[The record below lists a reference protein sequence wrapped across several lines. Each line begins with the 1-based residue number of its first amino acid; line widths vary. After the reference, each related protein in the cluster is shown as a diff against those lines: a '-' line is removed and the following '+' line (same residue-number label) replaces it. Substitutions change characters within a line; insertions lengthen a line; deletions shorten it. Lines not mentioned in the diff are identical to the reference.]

1 MAQAKKLLRA
11 YTSTPT
17 ASVHPKFTF
26 PEPCFVQNTSSGVMT
41 FTCSAPD
48 AYKALRTGA
57 TNGNLLNTLSRA
69 DLRTRFTTT
78 ASGTDG
84 TLELSDS
91 TDTGYNLNFAIGA
104 VGYLDAD
111 TEITADATITGTLT
125 TAVTK
130 TATFTVTDSSDTART
145 PQDNYGEAKTLT
157 YVIADVE
164 GTMTMTSVTINN
176 TLRDY
181 NDGDKLLFTVE
192 GQDGAVTASIAVATA
207 DLTSHN
213 EITTLYVNTTGDES
227 NEYQAGTQAQV
238 TLTATESHTYK
249 FSLDAVILFELDQ
262 VKLNSNEITPYLVS
276 TLKHANGSTAK
287 TFIIIQ

>member
-1 MAQAKKLLRA
+1 MAQAKRLLRA

-17 ASVHPKFTF
+17 DSVHPKFTF

-48 AYKALRTGA
+48 AYKTLRTGSD
-57 TNGNLLNTLSRA
+57 NGNLLDTLSRA

-84 TLELSDS
+84 TLDLRDG
-91 TDTGYNLNFAIGA
+91 TDTGYDLNYAIGA

-111 TEITADATITGTLT
+111 TAIAATPTITGTLT

-130 TATFTVTDSSDTART
+130 TATFSVTDSDDNART

-157 YVIADVE
+157 YVIEEVE
-164 GTMTMTSVTINN
+164 SVMTMTSVTINN

-192 GQDGAVTASIAVATA
+192 GQDGAVTASIDVATA

-213 EITTLYVNTTGDES
+213 EITELYVNTQGDES

-238 TLTATESHTYK
+238 TLTATETHTYK
-249 FSLDAVILFELDQ
+249 FSLDAVILFELAQ
-262 VKLNSNEITPYLVS
+262 VKLNANQITPYLVS
-276 TLKHANGSTAK
+276 TLKHANGTTAK